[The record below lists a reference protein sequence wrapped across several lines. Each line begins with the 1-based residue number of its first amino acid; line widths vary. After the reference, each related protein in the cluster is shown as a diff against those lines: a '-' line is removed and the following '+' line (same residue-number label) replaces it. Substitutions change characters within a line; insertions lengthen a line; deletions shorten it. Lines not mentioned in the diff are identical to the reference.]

1 MLRVECKYCHVH
13 LSCRRNLNRHQKTC
27 PEKERLET
35 SQQQQDAE
43 FRHDSHDGINLV
55 THSENR
61 NLKSMVWKDFIP
73 LYVEG
78 GRRIQD
84 AECIHCHK
92 RLSVGKNRSNLNQH
106 NQTCPGRG
114 RTSEN
119 LQKRVYSQSSVL
131 SSKSRLQDELSPAL
145 TNGVVQIAKYAS
157 KFLKSSS
164 GDRISV
170 GQHVLASASLE
181 KMDPKEQNIPS
192 SQTAPVISRKFD
204 QEASYQELTR
214 MVILHGYPIS
224 IVEHEEMISFAKS
237 LNPAFNMASKI
248 DIEEYSTILFEKE
261 KDELQK
267 KIALASHRVSLSAC
281 LWTSH
286 ASDASVKY
294 LCLAVHFIDSD
305 WKLQRKIIKF
315 RPLLTNLDRM
325 IHFSEVSVLD
335 SESGP
340 FNIIWEAIRDWNLDQ
355 KLFSLTS
362 VGEIRNDKGTSKLK
376 DFLIQRKCLPIGG
389 ELYNI
394 ACMEDVLNSIVSK
407 GQPILHLI
415 ADILER
421 FIQAHMSTALTQEL
435 LTEVVTHMGLKC
447 PQENA
452 KWWHKIYFGLEV
464 VLHFKK
470 AFSSHDFLSAEDTNT
485 VESVC
490 KILRT
495 FYHAIEVI
503 SGPICS
509 TANKYFNEL
518 WIIRTTLEKEASTN
532 HTELASLV
540 WEMQEAFDEY
550 WQNSYVWLSVPV
562 VLDPR
567 FKLTLIEFRL
577 KQAFGTDA
585 AKYVSVVRDTIWDL
599 FLEYCSAL
607 DKPSVETSNCV
618 VQTGGFYRD
627 SMEDW
632 DKHLN
637 EQTKTQALTE
647 LKSYLE
653 DGLVPRK
660 DDFDIL
666 NWWMSNST
674 KYPTLSIVARDV
686 LAIPASAMYG
696 EAALSSEGSAIHK
709 QWSTLNIKTI
719 EALVCT
725 RDWIK

>member
-1 MLRVECKYCHVH
+1 MDLLDEHVSDDMQAGVASCDQPRFRNKPVCGNGVAQTVECRYCHFHLSCRSNLYQHQKTCPGKERLSTSQQQQDAQRVECKYCHVH
-13 LSCRRNLNRHQKTC
+13 LSCRINLNRHQKTC

-164 GDRISV
+164 GDKISV

-204 QEASYQELTR
+204 QEASYEELTR

-224 IVEHEEMISFAKS
+224 IVEHEEMISFANS

-267 KIALASHRVSLSAC
+267 KIALASHR
-281 LWTSH
+281 
-286 ASDASVKY
+286 
-294 LCLAVHFIDSD
+294 
-305 WKLQRKIIKF
+305 
-315 RPLLTNLDRM
+315 
-325 IHFSEVSVLD
+325 
-335 SESGP
+335 
-340 FNIIWEAIRDWNLDQ
+340 
-355 KLFSLTS
+355 
-362 VGEIRNDKGTSKLK
+362 
-376 DFLIQRKCLPIGG
+376 
-389 ELYNI
+389 
-394 ACMEDVLNSIVSK
+394 
-407 GQPILHLI
+407 
-415 ADILER
+415 
-421 FIQAHMSTALTQEL
+421 
-435 LTEVVTHMGLKC
+435 
-447 PQENA
+447 ENA

-518 WIIRTTLEKEASTN
+518 WIIRTTLEEEASTN

-599 FLEYCSAL
+599 FLEHCSAL

-686 LAIPASAMYG
+686 LAIPASTMYG
-696 EAALSSEGSAIHK
+696 EAALNSEGSAIHK

>member
-1 MLRVECKYCHVH
+1 MDLLDEHSSDDMQAGVASCGQSRFGNKPVCGNGVAQGVECGYCHVH
-13 LSCRRNLNRHQKTC
+13 LSCRGNLNRHQKTC
-27 PEKERLET
+27 PEKERLGT

-43 FRHDSHDGINLV
+43 FRYDSHDGINLV
-55 THSENR
+55 TDSVNR
-61 NLKSMVWKDFIP
+61 NLKSMVWRDFIP

-78 GRRIQD
+78 RRRVLD
-84 AECIHCHK
+84 AECIHYHK
-92 RLSVGKNRSNLNQH
+92 RLSVGKNRSNLKQH
-106 NQTCPGRG
+106 YQTCPGRG

-119 LQKRVYSQSSVL
+119 IQKRVFSQSSVL
-131 SSKSRLQDELSPAL
+131 GSKSRLQDELSLAS
-145 TNGVVQIAKYAS
+145 TDGVVKIAKYAS

-164 GDRISV
+164 GDRIPV
-170 GQHVLASASLE
+170 DQHVLASASLE
-181 KMDPKEQNIPS
+181 KMDPKEQNTSS
-192 SQTAPVISRKFD
+192 SQAAPVTRKFD
-204 QEASYQELTR
+204 EEASYQELTR
-214 MVILHGYPIS
+214 MVILHGYPLS

-237 LNPAFNMASKI
+237 LNPAYNMASKI
-248 DIEEYSTILFEKE
+248 DIEEYSTTLFEKE

-286 ASDASVKY
+286 ASEGSVKY

-305 WKLQRKIIKF
+305 WKLQRRIIKF

-325 IHFSEVSVLD
+325 IRFSEVSVLD
-335 SESGP
+335 YESGP

-362 VGEIRNDKGTSKLK
+362 VGEIRNDECTSKLIK
-376 DFLIQRKCLPIGG
+376 DFLFQRTYLRNEG

-394 ACMEDVLNSIVSK
+394 ACMDDVLNGIVLK
-407 GQPILHLI
+407 LQPMLHLVV
-415 ADILER
+415 DILER
-421 FIQAHMSTALTQEL
+421 FIQAHMSTQGL
-435 LTEVVTHMGLKC
+435 LIEVVAHMGLKY

-470 AFSSHDFLSAEDTNT
+470 AFSYHNFLSAEETNT

-490 KILRT
+490 KILRA

-503 SGPICS
+503 SGPVFS

-518 WIIRTTLEKEASTN
+518 WIIRTILEEEASTN
-532 HTELASLV
+532 HTELANLV
-540 WEMQEAFDEY
+540 WEMQEALDEY
-550 WQNSYVWLSVPV
+550 WENSYVWLSVPV

-567 FKLTLIEFRL
+567 FKLTLIEFCL

-585 AKYVSVVRDTIWDL
+585 AKYVSSVRDTIWQL
-599 FLEYCSAL
+599 FHEYCNAL
-607 DKPSVETSNCV
+607 GKPSVETSNCV
-618 VQTGGFYRD
+618 VQAGGLYRD

-637 EQTKTQALTE
+637 EQAKTQALTE

-666 NWWMSNST
+666 NW
-674 KYPTLSIVARDV
+674 
-686 LAIPASAMYG
+686 
-696 EAALSSEGSAIHK
+696 
-709 QWSTLNIKTI
+709 
-719 EALVCT
+719 
-725 RDWIK
+725 

>member
-1 MLRVECKYCHVH
+1 MDLLDEHVSDDMQAGVASCDQPRFRNKPVCGNGVAQTVECRYCHVHLSCRSNLYQHQKTCPGKERLSTSQQQQDAQRVECKYCHVH

-84 AECIHCHK
+84 AEFIHCHK
-92 RLSVGKNRSNLNQH
+92 RFSVGKNRSNLNQH

-286 ASDASVKY
+286 ASEASVKY

-362 VGEIRNDKGTSKLK
+362 VGEIRNDK
-376 DFLIQRKCLPIGG
+376 
-389 ELYNI
+389 
-394 ACMEDVLNSIVSK
+394 
-407 GQPILHLI
+407 
-415 ADILER
+415 
-421 FIQAHMSTALTQEL
+421 
-435 LTEVVTHMGLKC
+435 
-447 PQENA
+447 
-452 KWWHKIYFGLEV
+452 
-464 VLHFKK
+464 
-470 AFSSHDFLSAEDTNT
+470 EDTNT

-518 WIIRTTLEKEASTN
+518 WIIRTTLEDEASTN

-686 LAIPASAMYG
+686 LAIPCFCYV
-696 EAALSSEGSAIHK
+696 
-709 QWSTLNIKTI
+709 W
-719 EALVCT
+719 
-725 RDWIK
+725 